1 MKKIRFWIAI
11 CLSFFLVIISH
22 PLIEKLSPVSAQ
34 VPFIPNIPISPVN
47 IQGQGKP
54 VLQPFDEVIKD
65 YQKLTG
71 LFTLYQDKETSK
83 VFAEIKPE
91 QLDRNFLAVMTLESG
106 IGERGLYRGIP
117 LNDLMFTLRR
127 VNNNLQFVVPN
138 TNFRTQLG
146 DPQERSLSES
156 FSDSILI
163 SLPIQSIHP
172 QKKSFLIDLAP
183 LILSDVLPNLSRTL
197 SDRLGTSFMPDPNK
211 SYLSNA
217 EAFPKNIELESVF
230 GFTGASMPQVGF
242 GESQLSTLPDSK
254 AFTLKVR
261 YSLSQLPTQ
270 NGYRPR
276 LADERV
282 GYFVTAYQDFSKNTV
297 KTPFV
302 RYINR
307 WHLEKQDEK
316 QNPIN
321 PLSLPKQP
329 ITFWIENT
337 IPLEYRNAVREGALM
352 WNSAFEKIGFKD
364 AIVVKQMPDRADW
377 NPADV
382 RYNTIRWFNSVDGF
396 FAMGPSRTNP
406 LTGEILDADIIID
419 SNLIRAIKQNY
430 GSTAQQNNWQ
440 NLPLL
445 SRLTGNSPQCSHSMD
460 GRRMQ
465 YDRQAIALFKN
476 QAIASANSPINSNQ
490 NLFMSRASDLCYGME
505 AVEQFKLGAMSLS
518 LVENVLPSSD
528 RMKDYINQFVRELT
542 AHEVGH
548 TLGLRH
554 NFHGSAMLSP
564 AELNNTEITHKRGLV
579 GSVMDYNGV
588 NLAPQGTKQGDFFTS
603 KVGAY
608 DEWAIAYGYT
618 PINAIVPVGELK
630 ELEKI
635 AKLAPQPELA
645 YAPDEDASSGIDPL
659 TQAFDLSNDLVTYAQ
674 WQFDNA
680 HVMWNRIE
688 KRYPGKGESFNDT
701 KIAFNQVFS
710 HYASNLFSLVS
721 YVGGQSFNRY
731 RSGDAIGRLPF
742 EPIPILKQREAL
754 KTIQKNLF
762 AADALNFSP
771 NLLNKLA
778 PSRWYHWGLS
788 PQFSSLDYPIH
799 DRILSLQTF
808 VLSDLLSS
816 DRLQRLRDTEL
827 KTAAGEALTLP
838 ELFDTLLQSIWTEV
852 LQPPNDLTQ
861 VSSLRRSLQRQHMNL
876 LVNLALRNRLSFDK
890 IDNFLDLVVGMQTS
904 NPPEDARTLAWYQL
918 RQLRD
923 RLANVLRDRSDKL
936 DIYTKAHLEEASDRI
951 TKAIEAKLQ
960 AQ

>member
-1 MKKIRFWIAI
+1 MKRIRFWIAI
-11 CLSFFLVIISH
+11 CLSFFLVLISH
-22 PLIEKLSPVSAQ
+22 PFIERFSPIYAQ
-34 VPFIPNIPISPVN
+34 VPFVNNIPPLPTTL
-47 IQGQGKP
+47 QGQEKP
-54 VLQPFDEVIKD
+54 ELQPFDQVIKEH
-65 YQKLTG
+65 QKLAG
-71 LFTLYQDKETSK
+71 LFTLYRHKETGK
-83 VFAEIKPE
+83 IFAEIKPA
-91 QLDRNFLAVMTLESG
+91 QLNRNFLAVMTLESG
-106 IGERGLYRGIP
+106 LGERGLYRGIP
-117 LNDLMFTLRR
+117 LRDLIFTLRR
-127 VNNNLQFVVPN
+127 LNNNLQFVVPN
-138 TNFRTQLG
+138 TNFRAQLG
-146 DPQERSLSES
+146 DPQERSLSQS

-163 SLPIQSIHP
+163 SLPILSIHP
-172 QKKSFLIDLAP
+172 QNKSFLVDLDP
-183 LILSDVLPNLSRTL
+183 LILSDILPSLSKTL
-197 SDRLGTSFMPDPNK
+197 AAQLGTSFTADPSK
-211 SYLSNA
+211 SYISKA

-230 GFTGASMPQVGF
+230 GFMGSIVPNSVF
-242 GESQLSTLPDSK
+242 SNSNLDTLPDGNG
-254 AFTLKVR
+254 FTLKVR

-282 GYFVTAYQDFSKNTV
+282 GYFVTAYQDISKSSA

-307 WHLEKQDEK
+307 WHLEKQ
-316 QNPIN
+316 NPRGVIS
-321 PLSLPKQP
+321 PPKQP

-337 IPLEYRNAVREGALM
+337 VPLEYRAAVREGALM
-352 WNSAFEKIGFKD
+352 WNRAFEKIGFKD

-419 SNLIRAIKQNY
+419 SNLVRAIKQNF
-430 GSTAQQNNWQ
+430 GSITQQNSWQ
-440 NLPLL
+440 NLAFL
-445 SRLTGNSPQCSHSMD
+445 SRLTGNPTLCSYGMD
-460 GRRMQ
+460 ARRMR
-465 YDRQAIALFKN
+465 YDKQAIALLQK
-476 QAIASANSPINSNQ
+476 QPISPKFND
-490 NLFMSRASDLCYGME
+490 NLFMSSASDLCYGME
-505 AVEQFKLGAMSLS
+505 AVEQFKVGAMSLS
-518 LVENVLPSSD
+518 LFENVLPSSD
-528 RMKDYINQFVRELT
+528 RMKDYINQFVREVT

-564 AELNNTEITHKRGLV
+564 AELNNTEITRKRGLV
-579 GSVMDYNGV
+579 ASVMDYNGV

-603 KVGAY
+603 KIGAY

-618 PINAIVPVGELK
+618 PIDAIIPAGELK

-645 YAPDEDASSGIDPL
+645 YAPDEDAFAGLDPM
-659 TQAFDLSNDLVTYAQ
+659 TQAHDLSNDSVTYAQ

-680 HVMWNRIE
+680 RVMWNRIE

-701 KIAFNQVFS
+701 KVAFNRVFG
-710 HYASNLFSLVS
+710 HYASNLFALVS

-742 EPIPILKQREAL
+742 EPVPLSKQREAIAS
-754 KTIQKNLF
+754 IQKNLF
-762 AADALNFSP
+762 SADALNFSP

-778 PSRWYHWGLS
+778 PSRWYHWGAS
-788 PQFSSLDYPIH
+788 PQYSSLDYPIH
-799 DRILSLQTF
+799 DSILSLQTF

-816 DRLQRLRDTEL
+816 ERLQRLRDTEL
-827 KTAAGEALTLP
+827 KTSAGEALTLP
-838 ELFDTLLQSIWTEV
+838 ELFDTLLQGIWTEV
-852 LQPPNDLTQ
+852 MQPTNDLTQ

-876 LVNLALRNRLSFDK
+876 LVNLALRNRLSIDK
-890 IDNFLDLVVGMQTS
+890 IDNFLDFVVGMQTS

-923 RLANVLRDRSDKL
+923 RLASVLRDRGDKL
-936 DIYTKAHLEEASDRI
+936 DTYTKAHLEEANDRI
-951 TKAIEAKLQ
+951 AKAIDSKLQ

>member
-1 MKKIRFWIAI
+1 MGAEMKRIRFWIAI
-11 CLSFFLVIISH
+11 CLSFFLVLISH
-22 PLIEKLSPVSAQ
+22 PFIERFSPIYAQ
-34 VPFIPNIPISPVN
+34 VPFVQNTPLLPFN
-47 IQGQGKP
+47 IQGQTE
-54 VLQPFDEVIKD
+54 LQPFDELIKD
-65 YQKLTG
+65 HQKLTG
-71 LFTLYQDKETSK
+71 LFTLYRHQETGK
-83 VFAEIKPE
+83 TFAEIKPE
-91 QLDRNFLAVMTLESG
+91 QLNLNFLAVMTLESG
-106 IGERGLYRGIP
+106 LGERGLYRGVP
-117 LNDLMFTLRR
+117 LRDLMFTLRR
-127 VNNNLQFVVPN
+127 LNNNLQFVVPN
-138 TNFRTQLG
+138 TNFRAQLG
-146 DPQERSLSES
+146 DPQERSLKQS

-163 SLPIQSIHP
+163 SLPIRSIHP
-172 QKKSFLIDLAP
+172 KNKSFLVDFDA

-197 SDRLGTSFMPDPNK
+197 ATQLGASFMVDPSK
-211 SYLSNA
+211 SYISNA
-217 EAFPKNIELESVF
+217 EAFPQNIELESVF
-230 GFTGASMPQVGF
+230 SFMGAAIPR
-242 GESQLSTLPDSK
+242 SQFSTSDLSTLSDSS

-276 LADERV
+276 FADERV
-282 GYFVTAYQDFSKNTV
+282 GYFVTAYQDFSKNSG

-307 WHLEKQDEK
+307 WHLEKQ
-316 QNPIN
+316 NPN
-321 PLSLPKQP
+321 DLLSPPKQP

-337 IPLEYRNAVREGALM
+337 VPLEYRSAVREGALM
-352 WNSAFEKIGFKD
+352 WNRAFEKIGFKD
-364 AIVVKQMPDRADW
+364 AIAVKQMPDRADW

-382 RYNTIRWFNSVDGF
+382 RYNTIRWFNSIDGF

-406 LTGEILDADIIID
+406 LTGQILDADIIID

-430 GSTAQQNNWQ
+430 GSVAQQNSWQ
-440 NLPLL
+440 NLSFL
-445 SRLTGNSPQCSHSMD
+445 SRLTGNPHLCSYGMD
-460 GRRMQ
+460 ARLMR
-465 YDRQAIALFKN
+465 YDKQAIALLRK
-476 QAIASANSPINSNQ
+476 QPITTNFNH
-490 NLFMSRASDLCYGME
+490 NLFMSSANDLCYGME
-505 AVEQFKLGAMSLS
+505 AVEQFQVGAMSLS
-518 LVENVLPSSD
+518 LFENVLPSSD
-528 RMKDYINQFVRELT
+528 RMKDYINQFVREVT

-564 AELNNTEITHKRGLV
+564 AELNNTEITRNRGLV
-579 GSVMDYNGV
+579 SSVMDYNGV

-618 PINAIVPVGELK
+618 PINAIIPAGELK

-645 YAPDEDASSGIDPL
+645 YAPDEDAFAGLDPL
-659 TQAFDLSNDLVTYAQ
+659 TQTHDLSNDLVTYAQ
-674 WQFDNA
+674 WQFDNSR
-680 HVMWNRIE
+680 VMWNRIE

-701 KIAFNQVFS
+701 KIAFNQVFG
-710 HYASNLFSLVS
+710 HYASNLFALVS

-742 EPIPILKQREAL
+742 EPVPVAKQREAIAM
-754 KTIQKNLF
+754 IQKNLF

-778 PSRWYHWGLS
+778 PSRWYHWGAS
-788 PQFSSLDYPIH
+788 PDFSSLDYPIH

-816 DRLQRLRDTEL
+816 ERLQRLRDTEL
-827 KTAAGEALTLP
+827 KTTAGQALTLP
-838 ELFDTLLQSIWTEV
+838 ELFDTLLQGIWTEV
-852 LQPPNDLTQ
+852 LQPTNDLTQ

-876 LVNLALRNRLSFDK
+876 LVNLALRNRLSLDK
-890 IDNFLDLVVGMQTS
+890 IDNFLDFVVGIQTS

-923 RLANVLRDRSDKL
+923 RLTSVLRDRSDKL
-936 DIYTKAHLEEASDRI
+936 DTYTKAHLEEASDRI
-951 TKAIEAKLQ
+951 AKAIDAKLQ

>member
-1 MKKIRFWIAI
+1 MKRIRFWIAI
-11 CLSFFLVIISH
+11 CLSFFLVLISH
-22 PLIEKLSPVSAQ
+22 PFIERFSPIYAQ
-34 VPFIPNIPISPVN
+34 VPFVNNIPPLPTTL
-47 IQGQGKP
+47 QGQEKP
-54 VLQPFDEVIKD
+54 ELQPFDQVIKEH
-65 YQKLTG
+65 QKLAG
-71 LFTLYQDKETSK
+71 LFTLYRHKETGK
-83 VFAEIKPE
+83 IFAEIKPA
-91 QLDRNFLAVMTLESG
+91 QLNRNFLAVMTLESG
-106 IGERGLYRGIP
+106 LGERGLYRGIP
-117 LNDLMFTLRR
+117 LRDLMFTLRR
-127 VNNNLQFVVPN
+127 LNNNLQFVIPN
-138 TNFRTQLG
+138 TNFRAQLG
-146 DPQERSLSES
+146 DPQERSLSQS

-163 SLPIQSIHP
+163 SLPILSIHP
-172 QKKSFLIDLAP
+172 QNKSFLVDLDP
-183 LILSDVLPNLSRTL
+183 LILSDILPSLSKTL
-197 SDRLGTSFMPDPNK
+197 AAQLGTSFTADPSK
-211 SYLSNA
+211 SYISKA

-230 GFTGASMPQVGF
+230 GFMGSIVPNSVF
-242 GESQLSTLPDSK
+242 SNSNLDTLPDGNG
-254 AFTLKVR
+254 FTLKVR

-282 GYFVTAYQDFSKNTV
+282 GYFVTAYQDISKSSA

-307 WHLEKQDEK
+307 WHLEKQ
-316 QNPIN
+316 NPRGLIS
-321 PLSLPKQP
+321 PPKQP

-337 IPLEYRNAVREGALM
+337 VPLEYRAAVREGALM
-352 WNSAFEKIGFKD
+352 WNRAFEKIGFKD

-419 SNLIRAIKQNY
+419 SNLVRAIKQDF
-430 GSTAQQNNWQ
+430 GSITQQNSWQ
-440 NLPLL
+440 NLAFL
-445 SRLTGNSPQCSHSMD
+445 SRLTGNPHLCSYGMD
-460 GRRMQ
+460 ARRMR
-465 YDRQAIALFKN
+465 YDKQAIALLQK
-476 QAIASANSPINSNQ
+476 QPISPKFND
-490 NLFMSRASDLCYGME
+490 NLFMSSASDLCYGIE
-505 AVEQFKLGAMSLS
+505 AVEQFKVGAMSLS
-518 LVENVLPSSD
+518 LFENVLPSSD
-528 RMKDYINQFVRELT
+528 RMKDYINQFVREVT

-564 AELNNTEITHKRGLV
+564 AELNNTEITRKRGLV
-579 GSVMDYNGV
+579 ASVMDYNGV

-603 KVGAY
+603 KIGAY

-618 PINAIVPVGELK
+618 PIDAIIPAGELK

-645 YAPDEDASSGIDPL
+645 YAPDEDAFAGLDPM
-659 TQAFDLSNDLVTYAQ
+659 TQAHDLSNDSVTYAQ

-680 HVMWNRIE
+680 RVMWNRIE

-701 KIAFNQVFS
+701 KVAFNQVFG
-710 HYASNLFSLVS
+710 HYASNLFALVS

-742 EPIPILKQREAL
+742 EPVPLSKQREAIAS
-754 KTIQKNLF
+754 IQKNLF
-762 AADALNFSP
+762 SADALNFSP

-778 PSRWYHWGLS
+778 PSRWYHWGAS
-788 PQFSSLDYPIH
+788 PQYSSLDYPIH
-799 DRILSLQTF
+799 DSILSLQTF

-816 DRLQRLRDTEL
+816 ERLQRLRDTEL
-827 KTAAGEALTLP
+827 KTSAGEALTLP
-838 ELFDTLLQSIWTEV
+838 ELFDTLMQGIWTEV
-852 LQPPNDLTQ
+852 MQPTNDLTQ

-876 LVNLALRNRLSFDK
+876 LVNLALRNRLSIDK
-890 IDNFLDLVVGMQTS
+890 IDNFLDFLVGIQTS

-923 RLANVLRDRSDKL
+923 RLASVLRDRGDKL
-936 DIYTKAHLEEASDRI
+936 DTYTKAHLEEANDRI
-951 TKAIEAKLQ
+951 AKAIDSKLQ

>member
-1 MKKIRFWIAI
+1 MGAEMKRIRFWIAI
-11 CLSFFLVIISH
+11 CLSFFLVLISH
-22 PLIEKLSPVSAQ
+22 PLVERFSPIYAQ
-34 VPFIPNIPISPVN
+34 VPIIQNTPLLPFNM
-47 IQGQGKP
+47 QGQTE
-54 VLQPFDEVIKD
+54 LQPFDELIKD
-65 YQKLTG
+65 HQKLAG
-71 LFTLYQDKETSK
+71 LFTLYRHQETGK

-91 QLDRNFLAVMTLESG
+91 QINRNFLAVMTLGSG
-106 IGERGLYRGIP
+106 LGERGLYRGVP
-117 LNDLMFTLRR
+117 LRDLMFTLRR
-127 VNNNLQFVVPN
+127 LNNNLQFVVPN
-138 TNFRTQLG
+138 TNFRVQLG
-146 DPQERSLSES
+146 DPQERSLKQS

-163 SLPIQSIHP
+163 SLPIRSIHP
-172 QKKSFLIDLAP
+172 KNKSFLVDLDP

-197 SDRLGTSFMPDPNK
+197 ATQLGASFMVDPSK
-211 SYLSNA
+211 SYISNA
-217 EAFPKNIELESVF
+217 EAFPQNIELESVF
-230 GFTGASMPQVGF
+230 SFMGSAIPS
-242 GESQLSTLPDSK
+242 SQFSAPGLSTLSDNS

-276 LADERV
+276 FADERV
-282 GYFVTAYQDFSKNTV
+282 GYFVTAYQDFSKNSG

-307 WHLEKQDEK
+307 WHLEKQ
-316 QNPIN
+316 NPN
-321 PLSLPKQP
+321 DSLSPPKQP

-337 IPLEYRNAVREGALM
+337 VPLEYRSAVREGALM

-364 AIVVKQMPDRADW
+364 AIAVKQMPDRADW

-382 RYNTIRWFNSVDGF
+382 RYNTIRWFNSIDGF

-406 LTGEILDADIIID
+406 LTGQILDADIIID

-430 GSTAQQNNWQ
+430 GSIAQQNNWQ
-440 NLPLL
+440 NLSFL
-445 SRLTGNSPQCSHSMD
+445 SRLTGNPNLCSYGMD
-460 GRRMQ
+460 ARMMR
-465 YDRQAIALFKN
+465 YDKQAIALLNK
-476 QAIASANSPINSNQ
+476 QPITTNFNN
-490 NLFMSRASDLCYGME
+490 NLFMSSANDLCYGME

-518 LVENVLPSSD
+518 LFENVLPSSD
-528 RMKDYINQFVRELT
+528 RMKDYINQFVREVT

-564 AELNNTEITHKRGLV
+564 AELNNTEITRKRGLV
-579 GSVMDYNGV
+579 SSVMDYNGV
-588 NLAPQGTKQGDFFTS
+588 NLAPQGTKQGDFFTT

-608 DEWAIAYGYT
+608 DQWAIAYGYT
-618 PINAIVPVGELK
+618 PIDAIIPAGELK

-645 YAPDEDASSGIDPL
+645 YAPDEDAFARLDPL
-659 TQAFDLSNDLVTYAQ
+659 TQTHDLSNDSVTYAQ

-680 HVMWNRIE
+680 RVMWNRIE

-701 KIAFNQVFS
+701 KIAFNQVFG
-710 HYASNLFSLVS
+710 HYTSNLFTLVS

-742 EPIPILKQREAL
+742 EPVPVAKQREAIA
-754 KTIQKNLF
+754 TIQKNLF
-762 AADALNFSP
+762 AANALNFSP

-778 PSRWYHWGLS
+778 PSRWYHWGTV
-788 PQFSSLDYPIH
+788 PDFSSLDYPIH

-816 DRLQRLRDTEL
+816 ERLQRLRDTEL
-827 KTAAGEALTLP
+827 KTATSQALTLP
-838 ELFDTLLQSIWTEV
+838 ELFDTLLQGIWTEV
-852 LQPPNDLTQ
+852 LQPTNDLTQ

-876 LVNLALRNRLSFDK
+876 LVNLALRNRLSLDK
-890 IDNFLDLVVGMQTS
+890 IDNFLDFVVGIQTS

-923 RLANVLRDRSDKL
+923 RLTTVLRDRSDKL

-951 TKAIEAKLQ
+951 AKAIDAKLQ

>member
-1 MKKIRFWIAI
+1 MKRIRFWIAI
-11 CLSFFLVIISH
+11 CLSFCLVLISH
-22 PLIEKLSPVSAQ
+22 PLIERFSPIYAQ
-34 VPFIPNIPISPVN
+34 VPFVTNIPPLPTTP
-47 IQGQGKP
+47 QGQEKP
-54 VLQPFDEVIKD
+54 ELQPFDQVIKD
-65 YQKLTG
+65 HQKLAG
-71 LFTLYQDKETSK
+71 LFTLYRHKETGK
-83 VFAEIKPE
+83 IFAEIKPA
-91 QLDRNFLAVMTLESG
+91 QLNRNFLAVMTLESG
-106 IGERGLYRGIP
+106 LGERGLYRGIP
-117 LNDLMFTLRR
+117 LRDLMFTLRR
-127 VNNNLQFVVPN
+127 LNNNLQFVVPN
-138 TNFRTQLG
+138 TNFRAQLG
-146 DPQERSLSES
+146 DPQERSLSQS

-163 SLPIQSIHP
+163 SLPILSIHP
-172 QKKSFLIDLAP
+172 QSKSFLVDLDP
-183 LILSDVLPNLSRTL
+183 LILSDILPSLSKTL
-197 SDRLGTSFMPDPNK
+197 AAQLGTSFTADPSK
-211 SYLSNA
+211 SYISKA

-230 GFTGASMPQVGF
+230 GFMGSVIPTSGF
-242 GESQLSTLPDSK
+242 SNSNLDTLPDGNG
-254 AFTLKVR
+254 FTLKVR

-282 GYFVTAYQDFSKNTV
+282 GYFVTAYQDFSKSSA

-307 WHLEKQDEK
+307 WHLEKQ
-316 QNPIN
+316 NPRGLIS
-321 PLSLPKQP
+321 PPKQP

-337 IPLEYRNAVREGALM
+337 VPLEYRAAVREGALM

-419 SNLIRAIKQNY
+419 SNLVRAIKQNF
-430 GSTAQQNNWQ
+430 GSITQQNSWQ
-440 NLPLL
+440 NLAFL
-445 SRLTGNSPQCSHSMD
+445 SRLTGNPTLCSYGMD
-460 GRRMQ
+460 ARRMR
-465 YDRQAIALFKN
+465 YDKQAIALLQKQTNPPRFN
-476 QAIASANSPINSNQ
+476 D
-490 NLFMSRASDLCYGME
+490 NLFMSSASDLCYGLE
-505 AVEQFKLGAMSLS
+505 AVEQFKVGAMSLS
-518 LVENVLPSSD
+518 LFENVLPSSD
-528 RMKDYINQFVRELT
+528 RMKDYINQFVREVA

-564 AELNNTEITHKRGLV
+564 AELNNTEITRKRGLV
-579 GSVMDYNGV
+579 ASVMDYNGV

-603 KVGAY
+603 KIGAY

-618 PINAIVPVGELK
+618 PIDAIIPAGELK

-645 YAPDEDASSGIDPL
+645 YAPDEDAFAGLDPM
-659 TQAFDLSNDLVTYAQ
+659 TQAHDLSNDSVTYAQ

-680 HVMWNRIE
+680 RVMWNRIE

-701 KIAFNQVFS
+701 KVAFNQVFG
-710 HYASNLFSLVS
+710 HYASNLFALVS

-742 EPIPILKQREAL
+742 EPVPLSKQREAIAS
-754 KTIQKNLF
+754 IQKNLF
-762 AADALNFSP
+762 SADALNFSP

-778 PSRWYHWGLS
+778 PSRWYHWGTS
-788 PQFSSLDYPIH
+788 PQYSSLDYPIH

-816 DRLQRLRDTEL
+816 ERLQRLRDTEL
-827 KTAAGEALTLP
+827 KTSAGEALTLP
-838 ELFDTLLQSIWTEV
+838 ELFETLLQGIWTEV
-852 LQPPNDLTQ
+852 MQPTNDLTQ

-876 LVNLALRNRLSFDK
+876 LVNLALRNRLSLDK
-890 IDNFLDLVVGMQTS
+890 IDNFLDFVVGMQTS

-923 RLANVLRDRSDKL
+923 RLASVLRDRGDKL
-936 DIYTKAHLEEASDRI
+936 DTYTKAHLEEANDRI
-951 TKAIEAKLQ
+951 AKAIDSKLQ

>member
-1 MKKIRFWIAI
+1 MKRIRFWMAI
-11 CLSFFLVIISH
+11 CLSFFLVLISH
-22 PLIEKLSPVSAQ
+22 PFIERFSPIYAQ
-34 VPFIPNIPISPVN
+34 VPFVTNIPPLPTTP
-47 IQGQGKP
+47 QGQEKP
-54 VLQPFDEVIKD
+54 ELQPFDQVIKEH
-65 YQKLTG
+65 QKLAG
-71 LFTLYQDKETSK
+71 LFTLYRHKETGK
-83 VFAEIKPE
+83 IFAEIKPA
-91 QLDRNFLAVMTLESG
+91 QLNRNFLAVMTLESG
-106 IGERGLYRGIP
+106 LGERGLYRGIP
-117 LNDLMFTLRR
+117 LRDLMFTLRR
-127 VNNNLQFVVPN
+127 LNNNLQFVIPN
-138 TNFRTQLG
+138 TNFRAQLG
-146 DPQERSLSES
+146 DPQERSLSQS

-163 SLPIQSIHP
+163 SLPILSIHP
-172 QKKSFLIDLAP
+172 QSKSFLVDLDP
-183 LILSDVLPNLSRTL
+183 LILSDILPSLSKTL
-197 SDRLGTSFMPDPNK
+197 AAQLGTSFTADPSK
-211 SYLSNA
+211 SYISKA

-230 GFTGASMPQVGF
+230 GFMGSIVPNSVF
-242 GESQLSTLPDSK
+242 SNSNLDTLPDGNG
-254 AFTLKVR
+254 FTLKVR

-282 GYFVTAYQDFSKNTV
+282 GYFVTAYQDFSKSSA

-307 WHLEKQDEK
+307 WHLEKQ
-316 QNPIN
+316 NPRGLIS
-321 PLSLPKQP
+321 PPKQP

-337 IPLEYRNAVREGALM
+337 VPLEYRAAVREGALM
-352 WNSAFEKIGFKD
+352 WNRAFEKIGFKD

-419 SNLIRAIKQNY
+419 SNLVRAIKQDF
-430 GSTAQQNNWQ
+430 GSITQQNSWQ
-440 NLPLL
+440 NLAFL
-445 SRLTGNSPQCSHSMD
+445 SRLTGNPHLCSYGMD
-460 GRRMQ
+460 ARRMR
-465 YDRQAIALFKN
+465 YDKQAIALLQK
-476 QAIASANSPINSNQ
+476 QPISPKFNG
-490 NLFMSRASDLCYGME
+490 NLFMSSASDLCYGLE
-505 AVEQFKLGAMSLS
+505 AVEQFKVGAMSLS
-518 LVENVLPSSD
+518 LFENVLPSSD
-528 RMKDYINQFVRELT
+528 RMKDYINQFVREVA

-564 AELNNTEITHKRGLV
+564 AELNNTEITRKRGLV
-579 GSVMDYNGV
+579 ASVMDYNGV

-603 KVGAY
+603 KIGAY

-618 PINAIVPVGELK
+618 PIDAIIPAGELK

-645 YAPDEDASSGIDPL
+645 YAPDEDAFAGLDPM
-659 TQAFDLSNDLVTYAQ
+659 TQAHDLSNDSVTYAQ

-680 HVMWNRIE
+680 RVMWNRIE

-701 KIAFNQVFS
+701 KVAFNQVFG
-710 HYASNLFSLVS
+710 HYASNLFALVS

-742 EPIPILKQREAL
+742 EPVPLSKQREAIAS
-754 KTIQKNLF
+754 IQKNLF

-778 PSRWYHWGLS
+778 PSRWYHWGTS

-816 DRLQRLRDTEL
+816 ERLQRLRDTEL
-827 KTAAGEALTLP
+827 KTPAGEALTLP
-838 ELFDTLLQSIWTEV
+838 ELFDSLLQGIWTEV
-852 LQPPNDLTQ
+852 MQPTNDLTQ

-876 LVNLALRNRLSFDK
+876 LVNLALRNRLSLGK
-890 IDNFLDLVVGMQTS
+890 IDNFLDFVVGMQTS

-923 RLANVLRDRSDKL
+923 RLASVLRERGDKL
-936 DIYTKAHLEEASDRI
+936 DTYTKAHLEEANDRI
-951 TKAIEAKLQ
+951 AKAIDSKLQ

>member
-1 MKKIRFWIAI
+1 
-11 CLSFFLVIISH
+11 
-22 PLIEKLSPVSAQ
+22 
-34 VPFIPNIPISPVN
+34 
-47 IQGQGKP
+47 
-54 VLQPFDEVIKD
+54 
-65 YQKLTG
+65 
-71 LFTLYQDKETSK
+71 
-83 VFAEIKPE
+83 
-91 QLDRNFLAVMTLESG
+91 
-106 IGERGLYRGIP
+106 
-117 LNDLMFTLRR
+117 
-127 VNNNLQFVVPN
+127 VVPN
-138 TNFRTQLG
+138 TNFRAQLG
-146 DPQERSLSES
+146 DPQERSLSQS

-163 SLPIQSIHP
+163 SLPILSIHP
-172 QKKSFLIDLAP
+172 QNKSFLVDLDP
-183 LILSDVLPNLSRTL
+183 LILSDILPSLSKTL
-197 SDRLGTSFMPDPNK
+197 AAQLGTSFTADPSK
-211 SYLSNA
+211 SYISKA

-230 GFTGASMPQVGF
+230 GFMGSIVPNSVF
-242 GESQLSTLPDSK
+242 SNSNLDTLPDGNG
-254 AFTLKVR
+254 FTLKVR

-282 GYFVTAYQDFSKNTV
+282 GYFVTAYQDFSKSSA

-307 WHLEKQDEK
+307 WHLEKQ
-316 QNPIN
+316 NPRGLIS
-321 PLSLPKQP
+321 PPKQP

-337 IPLEYRNAVREGALM
+337 VPLEYRAAVREGALM
-352 WNSAFEKIGFKD
+352 WNRAFEKIGFKD

-419 SNLIRAIKQNY
+419 SNLVRAIKQNF
-430 GSTAQQNNWQ
+430 GSITQQNSWQ
-440 NLPLL
+440 NLAFL
-445 SRLTGNSPQCSHSMD
+445 SRLTGNPTLCSYVMD
-460 GRRMQ
+460 ARRMR
-465 YDRQAIALFKN
+465 YDKQAIALLQKQTNPPRFN
-476 QAIASANSPINSNQ
+476 D
-490 NLFMSRASDLCYGME
+490 NLFMSSASDLCYGLE
-505 AVEQFKLGAMSLS
+505 AVEQFKVGAMSLS
-518 LVENVLPSSD
+518 LFENVLPSSD
-528 RMKDYINQFVRELT
+528 RMKDYINQFVREVT

-564 AELNNTEITHKRGLV
+564 AELNNTEITRKRGLV
-579 GSVMDYNGV
+579 ASVMDYNGV

-603 KVGAY
+603 KIGAY

-618 PINAIVPVGELK
+618 PIDAIIPAGELK

-645 YAPDEDASSGIDPL
+645 YAPDEDAFAGLDPM
-659 TQAFDLSNDLVTYAQ
+659 TQAHDLSNDSVTYAQ

-680 HVMWNRIE
+680 RVMWNRIE

-701 KIAFNQVFS
+701 KVAFNQVFG
-710 HYASNLFSLVS
+710 HYASNLFALVS

-742 EPIPILKQREAL
+742 EPVPLSKQREAIAS
-754 KTIQKNLF
+754 IQKNLF
-762 AADALNFSP
+762 SADALNFSP

-778 PSRWYHWGLS
+778 PSRWYHWGAS
-788 PQFSSLDYPIH
+788 PQYSSLDYPIH
-799 DRILSLQTF
+799 DSILSLQTF

-816 DRLQRLRDTEL
+816 ERLQRLRDTEL
-827 KTAAGEALTLP
+827 KTSAGEALTLP
-838 ELFDTLLQSIWTEV
+838 ELFDTLLQGIWTEV
-852 LQPPNDLTQ
+852 MQPTNDLTQ

-876 LVNLALRNRLSFDK
+876 LVNLALRNRLSIDK
-890 IDNFLDLVVGMQTS
+890 IDNFLDFLVGIQTS

-923 RLANVLRDRSDKL
+923 RLASVLRDRGDKL
-936 DIYTKAHLEEASDRI
+936 DTYTKAHLEEANDRI
-951 TKAIEAKLQ
+951 AKAIDSKLQ

>member
-1 MKKIRFWIAI
+1 MKRIRFWIAI
-11 CLSFFLVIISH
+11 CLSFFLVLISH
-22 PLIEKLSPVSAQ
+22 PFIERFSPIYAQ
-34 VPFIPNIPISPVN
+34 VPFVNNIPPLPTTL
-47 IQGQGKP
+47 QGQEKP
-54 VLQPFDEVIKD
+54 ELQPFDQVIKEH
-65 YQKLTG
+65 QKLAG
-71 LFTLYQDKETSK
+71 LFTLYRHKETGK
-83 VFAEIKPE
+83 IFAEIKPA
-91 QLDRNFLAVMTLESG
+91 QLNRNFLAVMTLESG
-106 IGERGLYRGIP
+106 LGERGLYRGIP
-117 LNDLMFTLRR
+117 LRDLIFTLRR
-127 VNNNLQFVVPN
+127 LNNNLQFVVPN
-138 TNFRTQLG
+138 TNFRAQLG
-146 DPQERSLSES
+146 DPQERSLSQS

-163 SLPIQSIHP
+163 SLPILSIHP
-172 QKKSFLIDLAP
+172 QNKSFLVDLDP
-183 LILSDVLPNLSRTL
+183 LILSDILPSLSKTL
-197 SDRLGTSFMPDPNK
+197 AAQLGTSFTADPSK
-211 SYLSNA
+211 SYISKA

-230 GFTGASMPQVGF
+230 GFMGSIVPNSVF
-242 GESQLSTLPDSK
+242 SNSNLDTLPDGNG
-254 AFTLKVR
+254 FTLKVR

-282 GYFVTAYQDFSKNTV
+282 GYFVTAYQDFSKSSA

-307 WHLEKQDEK
+307 WHLEKQ
-316 QNPIN
+316 NPRGLIS
-321 PLSLPKQP
+321 PPKQP

-337 IPLEYRNAVREGALM
+337 VPLEYRAAVREGALM
-352 WNSAFEKIGFKD
+352 WNRAFEKIGFKD

-419 SNLIRAIKQNY
+419 SNLVRAIKQDF
-430 GSTAQQNNWQ
+430 GSITQQNSWQ
-440 NLPLL
+440 NLAFL
-445 SRLTGNSPQCSHSMD
+445 SRLTGNPTLCSYGMD
-460 GRRMQ
+460 ARRMR
-465 YDRQAIALFKN
+465 YDKQAIALLQKQTNPPRFN
-476 QAIASANSPINSNQ
+476 D
-490 NLFMSRASDLCYGME
+490 NLFMSSASDLCYGLE
-505 AVEQFKLGAMSLS
+505 AVEQFKVGAMSLS
-518 LVENVLPSSD
+518 LFENVLPSSD
-528 RMKDYINQFVRELT
+528 RMKDYINQFVREVT

-564 AELNNTEITHKRGLV
+564 AELNNTEITRKRGLV
-579 GSVMDYNGV
+579 ASVMDYNGV

-603 KVGAY
+603 KIGAY

-618 PINAIVPVGELK
+618 PIDAIIPAGELK

-645 YAPDEDASSGIDPL
+645 YAPDEDAFAGLDPM
-659 TQAFDLSNDLVTYAQ
+659 TQAHDLSNDSVTYAQ

-680 HVMWNRIE
+680 RVMWNRIE

-701 KIAFNQVFS
+701 KVAFNQVFG
-710 HYASNLFSLVS
+710 HYASNLFALVS

-742 EPIPILKQREAL
+742 EPVPLSKQREAIAS
-754 KTIQKNLF
+754 IQKNLF
-762 AADALNFSP
+762 SADALNFSP

-778 PSRWYHWGLS
+778 PSRWYHWGAS
-788 PQFSSLDYPIH
+788 PQYSSLDYPIH
-799 DRILSLQTF
+799 DSILSLQTF

-816 DRLQRLRDTEL
+816 ERLQRLRDTEL
-827 KTAAGEALTLP
+827 KTSAGEALTLP
-838 ELFDTLLQSIWTEV
+838 ELFDTLLQGIWTEV
-852 LQPPNDLTQ
+852 MQPTNDLTQ

-876 LVNLALRNRLSFDK
+876 LVNLALRNRLSIDK
-890 IDNFLDLVVGMQTS
+890 IDNFLDFLVGIQTS

-923 RLANVLRDRSDKL
+923 RLASVLRDRGDKL
-936 DIYTKAHLEEASDRI
+936 DTYTKAHLEEANDRI
-951 TKAIEAKLQ
+951 AKAIDSNLQ

>member
-1 MKKIRFWIAI
+1 MKRIRFWIAI
-11 CLSFFLVIISH
+11 CLSFFLVLISH
-22 PLIEKLSPVSAQ
+22 PFIERFSPIYAQ
-34 VPFIPNIPISPVN
+34 VPFVNNIPPLPTTL
-47 IQGQGKP
+47 QGQEKP
-54 VLQPFDEVIKD
+54 ELQPFDQVIKEH
-65 YQKLTG
+65 QKLAG
-71 LFTLYQDKETSK
+71 LFTLYRHKETGK
-83 VFAEIKPE
+83 IFAEIKPA
-91 QLDRNFLAVMTLESG
+91 QLNRNFLAVMTLESG
-106 IGERGLYRGIP
+106 LGERGLYRGIP
-117 LNDLMFTLRR
+117 LRDLIFTLRR
-127 VNNNLQFVVPN
+127 LNNNLQFVVPN
-138 TNFRTQLG
+138 TNFRAQLG
-146 DPQERSLSES
+146 DPQERSLSQS

-163 SLPIQSIHP
+163 SLPILSIHP
-172 QKKSFLIDLAP
+172 QNKSFLVDLDP
-183 LILSDVLPNLSRTL
+183 LILSDILPSLSKTL
-197 SDRLGTSFMPDPNK
+197 AAQLGTSFTADPSK
-211 SYLSNA
+211 SYISKA

-230 GFTGASMPQVGF
+230 GFMGSIVPNSVF
-242 GESQLSTLPDSK
+242 SNSNLDTLPDGNG
-254 AFTLKVR
+254 FTLKVR

-282 GYFVTAYQDFSKNTV
+282 GYFVTAYQDFSKSSA

-307 WHLEKQDEK
+307 WHLEKQ
-316 QNPIN
+316 NPRGLIS
-321 PLSLPKQP
+321 PPKQP

-337 IPLEYRNAVREGALM
+337 VPLEYRAAVREGALM
-352 WNSAFEKIGFKD
+352 WNRAFEKIGFKD

-419 SNLIRAIKQNY
+419 SNLVRAIKQNF
-430 GSTAQQNNWQ
+430 GSITQQNSWQ
-440 NLPLL
+440 NLAFL
-445 SRLTGNSPQCSHSMD
+445 SRLTGNPTLCSYGMD
-460 GRRMQ
+460 ARRMR
-465 YDRQAIALFKN
+465 YDKQAIALLQKQTNPPRFN
-476 QAIASANSPINSNQ
+476 D
-490 NLFMSRASDLCYGME
+490 NLFMSSASDLCYGLE
-505 AVEQFKLGAMSLS
+505 AVEQFKVGAMSLS
-518 LVENVLPSSD
+518 LFENVLPSSD
-528 RMKDYINQFVRELT
+528 RMKDYINQFVREVT

-564 AELNNTEITHKRGLV
+564 AELNNTEITRKRGLV
-579 GSVMDYNGV
+579 ASVMDYNGV

-603 KVGAY
+603 KIGAY

-618 PINAIVPVGELK
+618 PIDAIIPAGELK

-645 YAPDEDASSGIDPL
+645 YAPDEDAFAGLDPM
-659 TQAFDLSNDLVTYAQ
+659 TQAHDLSNDSVTYAQ

-680 HVMWNRIE
+680 RVMWNRIE

-701 KIAFNQVFS
+701 KVAFNQVFG
-710 HYASNLFSLVS
+710 HYASNLFALVS

-742 EPIPILKQREAL
+742 EPVPLSKQREAIAS
-754 KTIQKNLF
+754 IQKNLF
-762 AADALNFSP
+762 SADALNFSP

-778 PSRWYHWGLS
+778 PSRWYHWGAS
-788 PQFSSLDYPIH
+788 PQYSSLDYPIH
-799 DRILSLQTF
+799 DSILSLQTF

-816 DRLQRLRDTEL
+816 ERLQRLRDTEL
-827 KTAAGEALTLP
+827 KTSAGEALTLP
-838 ELFDTLLQSIWTEV
+838 ELFDTLLQGIWTEV
-852 LQPPNDLTQ
+852 MQPTNDLTQ

-876 LVNLALRNRLSFDK
+876 LVNLALRNRLSIDK
-890 IDNFLDLVVGMQTS
+890 IDNFLDFLVGIQTS

-923 RLANVLRDRSDKL
+923 RLASVLRDRGDKL
-936 DIYTKAHLEEASDRI
+936 DTYTKAHLEEANDRI
-951 TKAIEAKLQ
+951 AKAIDSKLQ

>member
-1 MKKIRFWIAI
+1 MAI
-11 CLSFFLVIISH
+11 CLSFFLVLISH
-22 PLIEKLSPVSAQ
+22 PFIERFSPIYAQ
-34 VPFIPNIPISPVN
+34 VPFVTNIPPLPTTP
-47 IQGQGKP
+47 QGQEKP
-54 VLQPFDEVIKD
+54 ELQPFDQVIKEH
-65 YQKLTG
+65 QKLAG
-71 LFTLYQDKETSK
+71 LFTLYRHKETGK
-83 VFAEIKPE
+83 IFAEIKPA
-91 QLDRNFLAVMTLESG
+91 QLNRNFLAVMTLESG
-106 IGERGLYRGIP
+106 LGERGLYRGIP
-117 LNDLMFTLRR
+117 LRDLMFTLRR
-127 VNNNLQFVVPN
+127 LNNNLQFVIPN
-138 TNFRTQLG
+138 TNFRAQLG
-146 DPQERSLSES
+146 DPQERSLSQS

-163 SLPIQSIHP
+163 SLPILSIHP
-172 QKKSFLIDLAP
+172 QSKSFLVDLDP
-183 LILSDVLPNLSRTL
+183 LILSDILPSLSKTL
-197 SDRLGTSFMPDPNK
+197 AAQLGTSFTADPSK
-211 SYLSNA
+211 SYISKA

-230 GFTGASMPQVGF
+230 GFMGSIVPNSVF
-242 GESQLSTLPDSK
+242 SNSNLDTLPDGNG
-254 AFTLKVR
+254 FTLKVR

-282 GYFVTAYQDFSKNTV
+282 GYFVTAYQDFSKSSA

-307 WHLEKQDEK
+307 WHLEKQ
-316 QNPIN
+316 NPRGLIS
-321 PLSLPKQP
+321 PPKQP

-337 IPLEYRNAVREGALM
+337 VPLEYRAAVREGALM
-352 WNSAFEKIGFKD
+352 WNRAFEKIGFKD

-419 SNLIRAIKQNY
+419 SNLVRAIKQDF
-430 GSTAQQNNWQ
+430 GSITQQNSWQ
-440 NLPLL
+440 NLAFL
-445 SRLTGNSPQCSHSMD
+445 SRLTGNPHLCSYGMD
-460 GRRMQ
+460 ARRMR
-465 YDRQAIALFKN
+465 YDKQAIALLQK
-476 QAIASANSPINSNQ
+476 QPISPKFNG
-490 NLFMSRASDLCYGME
+490 NLFMSSASDLCYGLE
-505 AVEQFKLGAMSLS
+505 AVEQFKVGAMSLS
-518 LVENVLPSSD
+518 LFENVLPSSD
-528 RMKDYINQFVRELT
+528 RMKDYINQFVREVA

-564 AELNNTEITHKRGLV
+564 AELNNTEITRKRGLV
-579 GSVMDYNGV
+579 ASVMDYNGV

-603 KVGAY
+603 KIGAY

-618 PINAIVPVGELK
+618 PIDAIIPAGELK

-645 YAPDEDASSGIDPL
+645 YAPDEDAFAGLDPM
-659 TQAFDLSNDLVTYAQ
+659 TQAHDLSNDSVTYAQ

-680 HVMWNRIE
+680 RVMWNRIE

-701 KIAFNQVFS
+701 KVAFNQVFG
-710 HYASNLFSLVS
+710 HYASNLFALVS

-742 EPIPILKQREAL
+742 EPVPLSKQREAIAS
-754 KTIQKNLF
+754 IQKNLF

-778 PSRWYHWGLS
+778 PSRWYHWGTS

-816 DRLQRLRDTEL
+816 ERLQRLRDTEL
-827 KTAAGEALTLP
+827 KTPAGEALTLP
-838 ELFDTLLQSIWTEV
+838 ELFDSLLQGIWTEV
-852 LQPPNDLTQ
+852 MQPTNDLTQ

-876 LVNLALRNRLSFDK
+876 LVNLALRNRLSLGK
-890 IDNFLDLVVGMQTS
+890 IDNFLDFVVGMQTS

-923 RLANVLRDRSDKL
+923 RLASVLRERGDKL
-936 DIYTKAHLEEASDRI
+936 DTYTKAHLEEANDRI
-951 TKAIEAKLQ
+951 AKAIDSKLQ

>member
-1 MKKIRFWIAI
+1 MKRIRFWIAI
-11 CLSFFLVIISH
+11 CLSFFLVLISH
-22 PLIEKLSPVSAQ
+22 PFIERFSPIYAQ
-34 VPFIPNIPISPVN
+34 VPFVNNIPPLPTTL
-47 IQGQGKP
+47 QGQEKP
-54 VLQPFDEVIKD
+54 ELQPFDQVIKEH
-65 YQKLTG
+65 QKLAG
-71 LFTLYQDKETSK
+71 LFTLYRHKETGK
-83 VFAEIKPE
+83 IFAEIKPA
-91 QLDRNFLAVMTLESG
+91 QLNRNFLAVMTLESG
-106 IGERGLYRGIP
+106 LGERGLYRGIP
-117 LNDLMFTLRR
+117 LRDLIFTLRR
-127 VNNNLQFVVPN
+127 LNNNLQFVVPN
-138 TNFRTQLG
+138 TNFRAQLG
-146 DPQERSLSES
+146 DPQERSLSQS

-163 SLPIQSIHP
+163 SLPILSIHP
-172 QKKSFLIDLAP
+172 QNKSFLVDLDP
-183 LILSDVLPNLSRTL
+183 LILSDILPSLSKTL
-197 SDRLGTSFMPDPNK
+197 AAQLGTSFTADPSK
-211 SYLSNA
+211 SYISKA

-230 GFTGASMPQVGF
+230 GFMGSIVPNSVF
-242 GESQLSTLPDSK
+242 SNSNLDTLPDGNG
-254 AFTLKVR
+254 FTLKVR

-282 GYFVTAYQDFSKNTV
+282 GYFVTAYQDFSKSSA

-307 WHLEKQDEK
+307 WHLEKQ
-316 QNPIN
+316 NPRGLIS
-321 PLSLPKQP
+321 PPKQP

-337 IPLEYRNAVREGALM
+337 VPLEYRAAVREGALM
-352 WNSAFEKIGFKD
+352 WNRAFEKIGFKD

-419 SNLIRAIKQNY
+419 SNLVRAIKQNF
-430 GSTAQQNNWQ
+430 GSITQQNSWQ
-440 NLPLL
+440 NLAFL
-445 SRLTGNSPQCSHSMD
+445 SRLTGNPTLCSYGMD
-460 GRRMQ
+460 ARRMR
-465 YDRQAIALFKN
+465 YDKQAIALLQKQTNPPRFN
-476 QAIASANSPINSNQ
+476 D
-490 NLFMSRASDLCYGME
+490 NLFMSSASDLCYGLE
-505 AVEQFKLGAMSLS
+505 AVEQFKVGAMSLS
-518 LVENVLPSSD
+518 LFENVLPSSD
-528 RMKDYINQFVRELT
+528 RMKDYINQFVREVT

-564 AELNNTEITHKRGLV
+564 AELNNTEITRKRGLV
-579 GSVMDYNGV
+579 ASVMDYNGV

-603 KVGAY
+603 KIGAY

-618 PINAIVPVGELK
+618 PIDAIIPAGELK

-645 YAPDEDASSGIDPL
+645 YAPDEDAFAGLDPM
-659 TQAFDLSNDLVTYAQ
+659 TQAHDLSNDSVTYAQ

-680 HVMWNRIE
+680 RVMWNRIE

-701 KIAFNQVFS
+701 KVAFNQVFG
-710 HYASNLFSLVS
+710 HYASNLFALVS

-742 EPIPILKQREAL
+742 EPVPLSKQREAIAS
-754 KTIQKNLF
+754 IQKNLF
-762 AADALNFSP
+762 SADALNFSP

-778 PSRWYHWGLS
+778 PSRWYHWGAS
-788 PQFSSLDYPIH
+788 PQYSSLDYPIH
-799 DRILSLQTF
+799 DSILSLQTF

-816 DRLQRLRDTEL
+816 ERLQRLRDTEL
-827 KTAAGEALTLP
+827 KTSAGEALTLP
-838 ELFDTLLQSIWTEV
+838 ELFDTLLQGIWTEV
-852 LQPPNDLTQ
+852 MQPTNDLTQ

-876 LVNLALRNRLSFDK
+876 LVNLALRNRLSIDK
-890 IDNFLDLVVGMQTS
+890 IDNFLDFLVGIQTS

-923 RLANVLRDRSDKL
+923 RLASVLRDRGDKL
-936 DIYTKAHLEEASDRI
+936 DTYTKAHLEEANDRI
-951 TKAIEAKLQ
+951 AKAIDSNLQ

>member
-1 MKKIRFWIAI
+1 MGAEMKRIRFWIAI
-11 CLSFFLVIISH
+11 CLSFFLVLISH
-22 PLIEKLSPVSAQ
+22 PLIERFSLIYAQ
-34 VPFIPNIPISPVN
+34 VPVVQNTPLLPFNM
-47 IQGQGKP
+47 QGTLE
-54 VLQPFDEVIKD
+54 LQPFDQVIKD
-65 YQKLTG
+65 HQKLTG
-71 LFTLYQDKETSK
+71 LFTLYRHQETGK
-83 VFAEIKPE
+83 TFAEIKPE
-91 QLDRNFLAVMTLESG
+91 QIDRNFLAVMTLESG
-106 IGERGLYRGIP
+106 LGERGLYRGVP
-117 LNDLMFTLRR
+117 LRDLMFTLRR
-127 VNNNLQFVVPN
+127 LNNNLQFVVPN
-138 TNFRTQLG
+138 TNFRAQLG
-146 DPQERSLSES
+146 DPQERSLKQS

-163 SLPIQSIHP
+163 SLPIRSIHP
-172 QKKSFLIDLAP
+172 KNKSFLVDLDP

-197 SDRLGTSFMPDPNK
+197 ATQLGASFMPDPSK
-211 SYLSNA
+211 SYISNA
-217 EAFPKNIELESVF
+217 EAFPQNIELESVF
-230 GFTGASMPQVGF
+230 SFMGGAMPS
-242 GESQLSTLPDSK
+242 SQFSAPGLSTLSDSS

-276 LADERV
+276 FADERV
-282 GYFVTAYQDFSKNTV
+282 GYFVTAYQDFSKNSG
-297 KTPFV
+297 KAPFV

-307 WHLEKQDEK
+307 WHLEKQ
-316 QNPIN
+316 NPN
-321 PLSLPKQP
+321 SLLSPPKQP

-337 IPLEYRNAVREGALM
+337 VPLEYRSAVRDGALM
-352 WNSAFEKIGFKD
+352 WNRAFEKIGFKD
-364 AIVVKQMPDRADW
+364 AIAVKQMPDRADW

-406 LTGEILDADIIID
+406 LTGQILDADIIID

-430 GSTAQQNNWQ
+430 GSVAQQNNWQ
-440 NLPLL
+440 NLSFL
-445 SRLTGNSPQCSHSMD
+445 SRLTGNPHLCSYGMD
-460 GRRMQ
+460 ARLMR
-465 YDRQAIALFKN
+465 YDKQAIALLSK
-476 QAIASANSPINSNQ
+476 QPITTNFNH
-490 NLFMSRASDLCYGME
+490 NLFMSSANDLCYGME
-505 AVEQFKLGAMSLS
+505 AVEQFKVGAMSLS
-518 LVENVLPSSD
+518 LFENVLPSSD
-528 RMKDYINQFVRELT
+528 RMKDYINQFVREVT

-564 AELNNTEITHKRGLV
+564 AELNNAEITSKRGLV
-579 GSVMDYNGV
+579 SSVMDYNGV

-618 PINAIVPVGELK
+618 PINAIIPASELK

-645 YAPDEDASSGIDPL
+645 YAPDEDAFAGLDPL
-659 TQAFDLSNDLVTYAQ
+659 TQTHDLSNDLVTYAQ
-674 WQFDNA
+674 WQFDNSR
-680 HVMWNRIE
+680 VMWSRIE

-701 KIAFNQVFS
+701 KIAFNQVFG

-731 RSGDAIGRLPF
+731 RSGNAIGRLPF
-742 EPIPILKQREAL
+742 EPVPVAKQREAIA
-754 KTIQKNLF
+754 TIQKNLF

-778 PSRWYHWGLS
+778 PSRWYHWGAS
-788 PQFSSLDYPIH
+788 PDFSSLDYPIH

-827 KTAAGEALTLP
+827 KTAAGQALTLP
-838 ELFDTLLQSIWTEV
+838 ELFDTLLQGIWTEV
-852 LQPPNDLTQ
+852 LQPTNDLTQ

-890 IDNFLDLVVGMQTS
+890 IDNFLDLIVGLQTS

-923 RLANVLRDRSDKL
+923 RLTSVLRDRSDKL
-936 DIYTKAHLEEASDRI
+936 DTYTKAHLEEASDRI
-951 TKAIEAKLQ
+951 AKAIDAKLQ

>member
-1 MKKIRFWIAI
+1 MKRIRFWIAI
-11 CLSFFLVIISH
+11 CLSFFLVLISH
-22 PLIEKLSPVSAQ
+22 PFIERFSPIYAQ
-34 VPFIPNIPISPVN
+34 VPFVNNIPPLPTTL
-47 IQGQGKP
+47 QGQEKP
-54 VLQPFDEVIKD
+54 ELQPFDQVIKEH
-65 YQKLTG
+65 QKLAG
-71 LFTLYQDKETSK
+71 LFTLYRHKETGK
-83 VFAEIKPE
+83 IFAEIKPA
-91 QLDRNFLAVMTLESG
+91 QLNRNFLAVMTLESG
-106 IGERGLYRGIP
+106 LGERGLYRGIP
-117 LNDLMFTLRR
+117 LRDLMFTLRR
-127 VNNNLQFVVPN
+127 LNNNLQFVVPN
-138 TNFRTQLG
+138 TNFRAQLG
-146 DPQERSLSES
+146 DPQERSLSQS

-163 SLPIQSIHP
+163 SLPILSIHT
-172 QKKSFLIDLAP
+172 QNKSFLVDLDP
-183 LILSDVLPNLSRTL
+183 LILSDILPSLSKTL
-197 SDRLGTSFMPDPNK
+197 AAQLGTSFTADPSK
-211 SYLSNA
+211 SYISKA

-230 GFTGASMPQVGF
+230 GFMGSIVPNSVF
-242 GESQLSTLPDSK
+242 SNSNLDTLPDGNG
-254 AFTLKVR
+254 FTLKVR

-282 GYFVTAYQDFSKNTV
+282 GYFVTAYQDISKSSA

-307 WHLEKQDEK
+307 WHLEKQ
-316 QNPIN
+316 NPRGLIS
-321 PLSLPKQP
+321 PPKQP

-337 IPLEYRNAVREGALM
+337 VPLEYRAAVREGALM
-352 WNSAFEKIGFKD
+352 WNRAFEKIGFKD

-419 SNLIRAIKQNY
+419 SNLVRAIKQDF
-430 GSTAQQNNWQ
+430 GSITQQNSWQ
-440 NLPLL
+440 NLAFL
-445 SRLTGNSPQCSHSMD
+445 SRLTGNPHLCSYGMD
-460 GRRMQ
+460 ARRMR
-465 YDRQAIALFKN
+465 YDKQAIALLQK
-476 QAIASANSPINSNQ
+476 QPISPKFND
-490 NLFMSRASDLCYGME
+490 NLFMSSASDLCYGME
-505 AVEQFKLGAMSLS
+505 AVEQFKVGAMSLS
-518 LVENVLPSSD
+518 LFENVLPSSD
-528 RMKDYINQFVRELT
+528 RMKDYINQFVREVT

-564 AELNNTEITHKRGLV
+564 AELNNTEITRKRGLV
-579 GSVMDYNGV
+579 ASVMDYNGV

-603 KVGAY
+603 KIGAY

-618 PINAIVPVGELK
+618 PIDAIIPAGELK

-645 YAPDEDASSGIDPL
+645 YAPDEDAFAGLDPM
-659 TQAFDLSNDLVTYAQ
+659 TQAHDLSNDSVTYAQ

-680 HVMWNRIE
+680 RVMWNRIE

-701 KIAFNQVFS
+701 KVAFNQVFG
-710 HYASNLFSLVS
+710 HYASNLFALVS

-742 EPIPILKQREAL
+742 EPVPLSKQREAIAS
-754 KTIQKNLF
+754 IQKNLF
-762 AADALNFSP
+762 SADALNFSP

-778 PSRWYHWGLS
+778 PSRWYHWGAS
-788 PQFSSLDYPIH
+788 PQYSSLDYPIH
-799 DRILSLQTF
+799 DSILSLQTF

-816 DRLQRLRDTEL
+816 ERLQRLRDTEL
-827 KTAAGEALTLP
+827 KTSAGEALTLP
-838 ELFDTLLQSIWTEV
+838 ELFDTLLQGIWTEV
-852 LQPPNDLTQ
+852 MQPTNDLTQ

-876 LVNLALRNRLSFDK
+876 LVNLALRNRLSIDK
-890 IDNFLDLVVGMQTS
+890 IDNFLDFLVGIQTS

-923 RLANVLRDRSDKL
+923 RLASVLRDRGDKL
-936 DIYTKAHLEEASDRI
+936 DTYTKAHLEEANDRI
-951 TKAIEAKLQ
+951 AKAIDSKLQ

>member
-1 MKKIRFWIAI
+1 MKRIRFWIAI
-11 CLSFFLVIISH
+11 CLSFFLVLISH
-22 PLIEKLSPVSAQ
+22 PFIERFSPIYAQ
-34 VPFIPNIPISPVN
+34 VPFVNNIPPLPTTP
-47 IQGQGKP
+47 QGQEKP
-54 VLQPFDEVIKD
+54 ELQPFDQVIKEH
-65 YQKLTG
+65 QKLAG
-71 LFTLYQDKETSK
+71 LFTLYRHKETGK
-83 VFAEIKPE
+83 IFAEIKPA
-91 QLDRNFLAVMTLESG
+91 QLNRNFLAVMTLESG
-106 IGERGLYRGIP
+106 LGERGLYRGIP
-117 LNDLMFTLRR
+117 LRDLIFTLRR
-127 VNNNLQFVVPN
+127 LNNNLQFVVPN
-138 TNFRTQLG
+138 TNFRAQLG
-146 DPQERSLSES
+146 DPQERSLSQS

-163 SLPIQSIHP
+163 SLPILSIHP
-172 QKKSFLIDLAP
+172 QNKSFLVDLDP
-183 LILSDVLPNLSRTL
+183 LILSDILPSLSKTL
-197 SDRLGTSFMPDPNK
+197 AAQLGTSFTADPSK
-211 SYLSNA
+211 SYISKA

-230 GFTGASMPQVGF
+230 GFMGSIVPNSVF
-242 GESQLSTLPDSK
+242 SNSNLDTLPDGNG
-254 AFTLKVR
+254 FTLKVR

-282 GYFVTAYQDFSKNTV
+282 GYFVTAYQDFSKSSA

-307 WHLEKQDEK
+307 WHLEKQ
-316 QNPIN
+316 NPRGLIS
-321 PLSLPKQP
+321 PPKQP

-337 IPLEYRNAVREGALM
+337 VPLEYRAAVREGALM
-352 WNSAFEKIGFKD
+352 WNRAFEKIGFKD

-419 SNLIRAIKQNY
+419 SNLVRAIKQNF
-430 GSTAQQNNWQ
+430 GSITQQNSWQ
-440 NLPLL
+440 NLAFL
-445 SRLTGNSPQCSHSMD
+445 SRLTGNPTLCSYGMD
-460 GRRMQ
+460 ARRMR
-465 YDRQAIALFKN
+465 YDKQAIALLQKQTNPPRFN
-476 QAIASANSPINSNQ
+476 D
-490 NLFMSRASDLCYGME
+490 NLFMSSASDLCYGLE
-505 AVEQFKLGAMSLS
+505 AVEQFKVGAMSLS
-518 LVENVLPSSD
+518 LFENVLPSSD
-528 RMKDYINQFVRELT
+528 RMKDYINQFVREVT

-564 AELNNTEITHKRGLV
+564 AELNNTEITRKRGLV
-579 GSVMDYNGV
+579 ASVMDYNGV

-603 KVGAY
+603 KIGAY

-618 PINAIVPVGELK
+618 PIDAIIPAGELK

-645 YAPDEDASSGIDPL
+645 YAPDEDAFAGLDPM
-659 TQAFDLSNDLVTYAQ
+659 TQAHDLSNDSVTYAQ

-680 HVMWNRIE
+680 RVMWNRIE

-701 KIAFNQVFS
+701 KVAFNQVFG
-710 HYASNLFSLVS
+710 HYASNLFALVS

-742 EPIPILKQREAL
+742 EPVPLSKQREAIAS
-754 KTIQKNLF
+754 IQKNLF
-762 AADALNFSP
+762 SADALNFSP

-778 PSRWYHWGLS
+778 PSRWYHWGAS
-788 PQFSSLDYPIH
+788 PQYSSLDYPIH
-799 DRILSLQTF
+799 DSILSLQTF

-816 DRLQRLRDTEL
+816 ERLQRLRDTEL
-827 KTAAGEALTLP
+827 KTSAGEALTLP
-838 ELFDTLLQSIWTEV
+838 ELFDTLLQGIWTEV
-852 LQPPNDLTQ
+852 MQPTNDLTQ

-876 LVNLALRNRLSFDK
+876 LVNLALRNRLSIDK
-890 IDNFLDLVVGMQTS
+890 IDNFLDFLVGIQTS

-923 RLANVLRDRSDKL
+923 RLASVLRDRGDKL
-936 DIYTKAHLEEASDRI
+936 DTYTKAHLEEANDRI
-951 TKAIEAKLQ
+951 AKAIDSKLQ